1 MAVNRYSLRS
11 YVFKKYSFICLEGE
25 KEFIASYDS
34 IELLT
39 FSVIEAACKCYSLSS
54 AFVQVTLN
62 QGFERIL

>member
-34 IELLT
+34 IEILT
-39 FSVIEAACKCYSLSS
+39 FSVIEAACNVTHSLVHS
-54 AFVQVTLN
+54 FKLH
-62 QGFERIL
+62 